1 MSGSCAKNEHPRRGA
16 TRLSAGTLRS
26 CQRLNA
32 LLLAGLFGSLVAC
45 SKESKPIAEDPK
57 VPASSTSESAGAAVT
72 KPEATNAPTSAQPSK
87 PAAASAAAGA
97 ALKSKVSEDSYEL
110 KLEPSGTYK
119 VGAAGTVQLVLDA
132 KAPFKVNQEYPYSFS
147 LNEAPGVKFASMK
160 VAEDAVKLE
169 QKRATMNIPFT
180 PSEAGE
186 RTISGT
192 FKFSVCTDEQ
202 CLIKKQELALAVNV
216 Q

>member
-1 MSGSCAKNEHPRRGA
+1 MSGSFVKNERSRGGA
-16 TRLSAGTLRS
+16 LAALAVLGLF
-26 CQRLNA
+26 A
-32 LLLAGLFGSLVAC
+32 LLSGC
-45 SKESKPIAEDPK
+45 SKESKPVAEDPK
-57 VPASSTSESAGAAVT
+57 VPASSNSQTAEVEGA
-72 KPEATNAPTSAQPSK
+72 KPEAARAPTKATDATDAK
-87 PAAASAAAGA
+87 AAEPAAAAAAGA
-97 ALKSKVSEDSYEL
+97 GKSQVSEDSYDL

-119 VGAAGTVQLVLDA
+119 VGAASTVQVVLDA

-160 VAEDAVKLE
+160 VTGDAVKLE
-169 QKRATMNIPFT
+169 QKRATMSVPFT

-216 Q
+216 E